1 MHCKFCGKELAEGAA
16 FCPDCGK
23 GVNETAGKKVDIL
36 GIVKKYFNYNTLS
49 LIVGTVILIIGFV
62 RLGDSSYSISST
74 SFGADFYTYTYR
86 GIVGAVKML
95 GRLNETISWVLIAFG
110 LYIDLKAVKG
120 FFKK

>member
-1 MHCKFCGKELAEGAA
+1 MHCKFCGKELAEGAV

-23 GVNETAGKKVDIL
+23 GVNETATNKVDVL
-36 GIVKKYFNYNTLS
+36 EIVKKYFNYNTLS
-49 LIVGTVILIIGFV
+49 LIVGTFIIIIGIV
-62 RLGDSSYSISST
+62 RLGDSSYGISST
-74 SFGADFYTYTYR
+74 SFGADFYTYAYR

-95 GRLNETISWVLIAFG
+95 GRLNETISWVLIALG

>member
-1 MHCKFCGKELAEGAA
+1 MHCKFCGKELNEGAV

-23 GVNETAGKKVDIL
+23 GVNEPAAKKVDFL
-36 GIVKKYFNYNTLS
+36 GIIKKYFNYNTIS
-49 LIVGTVILIIGFV
+49 LIVGTFIIIIGFV
-62 RLGDSSYSISST
+62 RLGESSYGISST
-74 SFGADFYTYTYR
+74 SFGADFYTYAYR

-95 GRLNETISWVLIAFG
+95 GRLNETISWVLIALG